1 MVPGPSV
8 LPTMDLSAILEG
20 VTASAAAIVAPKGAH
35 PGLLLRKMV
44 GGAPPNYVALSTG
57 SLGGFPYYWQD
68 PSSLLFNAET
78 YHWIDSAVDGGAV
91 PARLSGPFTNLAIT
105 ALGSIRFTLSA
116 VQQNQLDTARAEITT
131 AQSNLLTAWQAAFG
145 STWAGQ
151 PSAPIDV
158 VLQTIA
164 TNWENPPGAIQDLFA
179 APDLAALLSRAP
191 SQGAAVLPA
200 LSAYLAAVAGA
211 NQWTNLVSRQ
221 RGYLQAA
228 LAALQQPTSA
238 NGGLL
243 LNNQSV
249 APAYQVLTSV
259 SDILAGLAGANA
271 GLTTSL
277 VARPAD
283 NGASLVTLNGKM
295 AATGDPASLLAL
307 ETNAGVELAG
317 AAIGA
322 ATDPV
327 SIAARFEGVT
337 QVMFRPVPFD
347 GASMTGWFWSDAI
360 LQAGQPGAA
369 NAGGFSFSPTPPFDF
384 SPQGQFGWLM
394 GLLIAR
400 SPVLSV
406 GIDGASAVRIAAAV
420 NGGDGA
426 TLSFLG
432 QNLSAPGTESDYRA
446 VVIPPQAGGQ
456 ATLQIAP
463 ASPSAPNLGSRAY
476 VLGGIV
482 QFIDA

>member
-1 MVPGPSV
+1 
-8 LPTMDLSAILEG
+8 MDLSAILEG
-20 VTASAAAIVAPKGAH
+20 VTASAAAIVAPRSTI
-35 PGLLLRKMV
+35 PGPPARKML
-44 GGAPPNYVALSTG
+44 GGPPQNYVALSTG

-68 PSSLLFNAET
+68 PSSLLFNADT
-78 YHWIDSAVDGGAV
+78 YQWIDSAVDGGTV
-91 PARLSGPFTNLAIT
+91 PASLSGPFTNLAIT

-116 VQQNQLDTARAEITT
+116 AQQSQLDTAQAQITG
-131 AQSNLLTAWQAAFG
+131 AQSNLLTAWQTAFG
-145 STWAGQ
+145 PTWAGQ

-164 TNWENPPGAIQDLFA
+164 TRWANPSGAIQDLFT

-191 SQGAAVLPA
+191 SQGTAVLPA
-200 LSAYLAAVAGA
+200 LSSYLAAVAGA
-211 NQWTNLVSRQ
+211 NQWINLVSRE
-221 RGYLQAA
+221 RGCLQGA
-228 LAALQQPTSA
+228 LAALQLPTNA

-249 APAYQVLTSV
+249 VPAYQVLTPV
-259 SDILAGLAGANA
+259 SDILTGLASANA

-277 VARPAD
+277 VARATGD
-283 NGASLVTLNGKM
+283 GTSLITLNGGM
-295 AATGDPASLLAL
+295 AATGDPAGLLEL

-317 AAIGA
+317 AAIA
-322 ATDPV
+322 AAAEPV

-337 QVMFRPVPFD
+337 QVMFQPMPFD
-347 GASMTGWFWSDAI
+347 CASMTGWLWSAAI

-369 NAGGFSFSPTPPFDF
+369 SAGGFSFSPTPPFDF
-384 SPQGQFGWLM
+384 SPRGRFGWLT

-400 SPVLSV
+400 RPALSV
-406 GIDGASAVRIAAAV
+406 GIDGDSATRIAAAV
-420 NGGDGA
+420 NGGDGP

-432 QNLSAPGTESDYRA
+432 QSLSAPGIASDYQA
-446 VVIPPQAGGQ
+446 IVVPPQGSGQ

-463 ASPSAPNLGSRAY
+463 ASPPAPNLGSRAY

-482 QFIDA
+482 RFVGT